1 MDNTSY
7 YQRELEHLRVLAAEF
22 SRAHPAIA
30 PLLSGPSSDPDVE
43 RLLEGAA
50 FLTGQ
55 LTQKLDESYDRIA
68 EDLSSLMLPQM
79 LRDMPSCTILRFSP
93 KASLSESIV
102 VPKGSRA
109 ASSDVDGA
117 SCVFSTVYP
126 VELAPMRLAGVHTDA
141 RLGKASGIRLDFSLS
156 FPPAFAALKRL
167 RLFFPG
173 SRTESAQRLFF
184 LLRHTERLVF
194 QAGETQLTMPGSAL
208 SPVGFDAEEG
218 LFPYPATAY
227 PGFRLLQE
235 YFVFPEKFFFVD
247 IPLPL
252 FKTAPKG
259 VERFSCTFELRQSP
273 SDDVPSF
280 ALDDFALFAAPA
292 INLFPHETIPV
303 KADQR
308 QESYPIRANAS
319 NSEAYNP
326 YQVVEVRGISAAAS
340 GERRYSPL
348 LAASRDLSA
357 PVWSVSQK
365 QENKRQEMRLFLMY
379 PIGAQIP
386 EGEVLSLNV
395 LYSNGNLP
403 ERLKSGDVHLPLS
416 TSPALADFTNLTPPT
431 SPIPAPGKGNVL
443 WSMLA
448 HLHLNYLPLAD
459 AQTLRALLSTY
470 LPEKADFMYSGAN
483 KMRIESII
491 SVNAKPLDYIWK
503 GQPVRG
509 SDILITLDESGFSN
523 TGDLYFFGMVVSA
536 FLQEYSAINS
546 FVRVTVTDATG
557 KYAFVWHKHKTEY
570 SRR

>member
-43 RLLEGAA
+43 RLLEGTA

-55 LTQKLDESYDRIA
+55 LAQKLDESYDRIA
-68 EDLSSLMLPQM
+68 ENLSSLVLPQL

-93 KASLSESIV
+93 KAALSEIIV

-109 ASSDVDGA
+109 ASCDVEGV
-117 SCVFSTVYP
+117 SCFFSTVFP
-126 VELAPMRLAGVHTDA
+126 VELAPVRLAHVQTDTRA
-141 RLGKASGIRLDFSLS
+141 GKLNGIRLDFSMS
-156 FPPAFAALKRL
+156 FPPAFAKLKQL
-167 RLFFPG
+167 RLYFPG
-173 SRTESAQRLFF
+173 SRTEASQRLFF
-184 LLRHTERLVF
+184 LLHHTDRLVF
-194 QAGETQLTMPGSAL
+194 QAGGAQRILPGAAL
-208 SPVGFDAEEG
+208 RQVGFDVEEG

-247 IPLPL
+247 IPFPV
-252 FKTAPKG
+252 FATNTKG
-259 VERFSCTFELRQSP
+259 VESFSCTFELRQAP
-273 SDDVPSF
+273 SDGIPSF
-280 ALDDFALFAAPA
+280 GLDNFALFATPA
-292 INLFPHETIPV
+292 VNLFPHETIPV
-303 KADQR
+303 KVDLR

-319 NSEAYNP
+319 NSEAYRP
-326 YQVVEVRGISAAAS
+326 YQVVDVKGIASGAS
-340 GERRYSPL
+340 GERRYFSL
-348 LAASRDLSA
+348 LATSRDLSA
-357 PVWSVSQK
+357 PFWIVHGRK
-365 QENKRQEMRLFLMY
+365 QENNRQEMRLFLLY
-379 PIGAQIP
+379 PPGCQMP
-386 EGEVLSLNV
+386 EQEVLSLNV

-403 ERLKSGDVHLPLS
+403 ERLKSGDVRLPLS

-431 SPIPAPGKGNVL
+431 SPMPAPANGNVL

-459 AQTLRALLSTY
+459 AQTLRSLLYVY
-470 LPEKADFMYSGAN
+470 LPEKADFLYSGAN

-491 SVNAKPLDYIWK
+491 SVRAKSVDHIWR

-509 SDILITLDESGFSN
+509 SDILITLDETGFSN
-523 TGDLYFFGMVVSA
+523 TGDLYFFGKILSS

-546 FVRVTVTDATG
+546 FVRVTVTDVAG
-557 KYAFVWHKHKTEY
+557 KHTFVWNKHKTK
-570 SRR
+570 